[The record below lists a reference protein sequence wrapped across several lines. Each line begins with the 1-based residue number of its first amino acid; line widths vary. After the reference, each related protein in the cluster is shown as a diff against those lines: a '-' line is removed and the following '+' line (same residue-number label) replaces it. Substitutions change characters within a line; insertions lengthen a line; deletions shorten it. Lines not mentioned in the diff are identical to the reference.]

1 MFRSNSAARVKDYKT
16 GCADNLT
23 QPSCLSKTILYRH
36 VFHLWWDVEQ
46 QYKPGLTSSSL
57 LLCSFCC
64 SMRFCRSVSS
74 CFLYFSWSFNCCCW
88 RWGSERF
95 LFSCCSLRNSRRRV
109 DSPGRLTMELKQ
121 KASCS
126 MTKHN
131 IKVERIQ
138 GALGIA
144 HCPVLANENVSINLC
159 HVGYASAFTGLQSSL
174 KLIIGCFIW
183 DFPPYCWGTKQQLIT
198 DTLHSEFVFNS

>member
-1 MFRSNSAARVKDYKT
+1 MPFLFCSQSSGRLSAGKGQSPFKIILNHCVEKRHSSPKAKDYNP

-23 QPSCLSKTILYRH
+23 QPSCLSKPTLYRH
-36 VFHLWWDVEQ
+36 IFYLWWDVEQ
-46 QYKPGLTSSSL
+46 QYKPVPTSSSR

-64 SMRFCRSVSS
+64 SIRFCRSVSN
-74 CFLYFSWSFNCCCW
+74 CFLYFSWSFSCCCW

-121 KASCS
+121 RGGFY

-131 IKVERIQ
+131 IKERIQ

-144 HCPVLANENVSINLC
+144 CCPALAN
-159 HVGYASAFTGLQSSL
+159 
-174 KLIIGCFIW
+174 
-183 DFPPYCWGTKQQLIT
+183 
-198 DTLHSEFVFNS
+198 